1 MSPSGA
7 PGICR
12 GFLTTL
18 SQDSLWN
25 LTQVVGMSRV
35 SVSQR
40 CSGPPSCAPGGQFSS
55 SGYKLFLQNLPRHHQ
70 KFGGWNPQLSNLD
83 FLRLRA
89 PSCHMSTAQAPKVL
103 QLYFNIFVPQ
113 QERVRAPLTFLL
125 ANASKKKKPL
135 FFCLLHNHGARCW
148 GHSGDRSE
156 RVTARA

>member
-7 PGICR
+7 PGLRR
-12 GFLTTL
+12 GFPSRTQTAL

-25 LTQVVGMSRV
+25 LTQVVGMARV

-40 CSGPPSCAPGGQFSS
+40 CSGPPSCAPGGQFFSS
-55 SGYKLFLQNLPRHHQ
+55 RYKVFLQNLPRHHQ

-113 QERVRAPLTFLL
+113 QERVRAPLTFLPT
-125 ANASKKKKPL
+125 NASKKKATFYL
-135 FFCLLHNHGARCW
+135 FAPQPWCQVLGTQW
-148 GHSGDRSE
+148 
-156 RVTARA
+156 